1 MQYLLAGSVTFSS
14 QTNRDAALTRVNSAL
29 LSYSYTVGTSVF
41 PSGVNTSGTTVIT
54 FSLIFNDIDTA
65 NSCLGS
71 VMAAL
76 TASNRHT
83 SGWLSVGVY
92 L

>member
-1 MQYLLAGSVTFSS
+1 
-14 QTNRDAALTRVNSAL
+14 
-29 LSYSYTVGTSVF
+29 
-41 PSGVNTSGTTVIT
+41 
-54 FSLIFNDIDTA
+54 LIFNDIDTA